1 MCQLCCYCN
10 CSVIGCGVRVWFVVS
25 AAIAWWRVEECVVRE
40 AQGGVHNPANCW
52 FEWLSLKTQKE
63 QKPKTQIRSKFE

>member
-1 MCQLCCYCN
+1 M
-10 CSVIGCGVRVWFVVS
+10 WFVVS